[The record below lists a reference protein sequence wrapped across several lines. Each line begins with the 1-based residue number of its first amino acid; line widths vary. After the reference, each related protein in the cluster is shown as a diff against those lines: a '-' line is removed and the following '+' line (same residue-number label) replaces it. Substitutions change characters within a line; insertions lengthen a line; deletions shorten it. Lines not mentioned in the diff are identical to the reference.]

1 MVPRIP
7 YRIHYTAFLRFD
19 EKECASTRSSH
30 QYHTTQR
37 NATQRRDATDK
48 VISKTVIGHGFHG
61 TFVPVSLVCGVT
73 YR

>member
-1 MVPRIP
+1 MR
-7 YRIHYTAFLRFD
+7 R
-19 EKECASTRSSH
+19 
-30 QYHTTQR
+30 HTLVAPIQH
-37 NATQRRDATDK
+37 NATQRRDASDK